1 MLSRL
6 PALDLALPAPFLS
19 LARSLRSRTVTVP
32 AISLVFTDLD
42 NTLYDWVAWYS
53 RAFYRMLDGAAARA
67 DIPRDRLLTE
77 MQGLYRRRQGIEQP
91 EALLHAP
98 SIQRCF
104 GDADRAREALARV
117 FASYYHAAHG
127 NGLRTYPGVRSTL
140 QRLAALGV
148 MVVGHTEAPANHA
161 AARLRALGLEHA
173 FVGLLAAPPAPDDPT
188 IFEEDDSASLPFPVQ
203 CLHAN
208 ERKPNPAVVLE
219 LCARLRVSPR
229 ATLYVGDSL
238 SRDVR
243 MAHDGGLWT
252 AWARYGTTHDP
263 RDWQRVVDVSPWTA
277 AQRAQACQPMS
288 ADEAHPHVVLDES
301 FGELLQHFDFVPSL
315 HEEPSSDGSEPSPA
329 TVETS
334 PATVEPSPATV
345 AMVKMD
351 ELAAQ

>member
-1 MLSRL
+1 MTR
-6 PALDLALPAPFLS
+6 
-19 LARSLRSRTVTVP
+19 P

-67 DIPRDRLLTE
+67 DVPRGQLLTE
-77 MQGLYRRRQGIEQP
+77 MQQLYRSRQGLEQP

-104 GDADRAREALARV
+104 GSATRARQALARV

-140 QRLAALGV
+140 QRMAALGV

-173 FVGLLAAPPAPDDPT
+173 FVALLAAPAAPDDPT
-188 IFEEDDSASLPFPVQ
+188 ILADDSTELPFPVR
-203 CLHAN
+203 CLN
-208 ERKPNPAVVLE
+208 TDERKPNPAVVLD
-219 LCARLRVSPR
+219 LCERLRVSPR
-229 ATLYVGDSL
+229 SALYVGDSL
-238 SRDVR
+238 ARDVR
-243 MAHDGGLWT
+243 MARDGGLWT
-252 AWARYGTTHDP
+252 AWARYGTSHDP

-277 AQRAQACQPMS
+277 AQRAAACQPM
-288 ADEAHPHVVLDES
+288 AEAEVAPHVVLHES
-301 FGELLQHFDFVPSL
+301 FSELLQHFELAPAHYE
-315 HEEPSSDGSEPSPA
+315 HERPADSADDGMMEA
-329 TVETS
+329 TAPQV
-334 PATVEPSPATV
+334 
-345 AMVKMD
+345 

>member
-1 MLSRL
+1 M
-6 PALDLALPAPFLS
+6 PA
-19 LARSLRSRTVTVP
+19 P

-67 DIPRDRLLTE
+67 EIPRERLLAE
-77 MQGLYRRRQGIEQP
+77 VGALYRRRQGLEQP

-104 GDADRAREALARV
+104 GDPKRARVALARV
-117 FASYYHAAHG
+117 FASYYHPVEGTSLSA
-127 NGLRTYPGVRSTL
+127 YPGVRSTL
-140 QRLAALGV
+140 QRMAALGV

-188 IFEEDDSASLPFPVQ
+188 IFEEDDSGSLPFPVR
-203 CLHAN
+203 CLHPE

-219 LCARLRVSPR
+219 LCERLEVPPT
-229 ATLYVGDSL
+229 AALYVGDSL
-238 SRDVR
+238 ARDVR
-243 MAHDGGLWT
+243 MAHAGGLWT

-277 AQRAQACQPMS
+277 AQRAQACQLAPT
-288 ADEAHPHVVLDES
+288 DETPPHVVLHES
-301 FGELLQHFDFVPSL
+301 FGELLRHFELVPRDRSI
-315 HEEPSSDGSEPSPA
+315 EGSS
-329 TVETS
+329 V
-334 PATVEPSPATV
+334 
-345 AMVKMD
+345 